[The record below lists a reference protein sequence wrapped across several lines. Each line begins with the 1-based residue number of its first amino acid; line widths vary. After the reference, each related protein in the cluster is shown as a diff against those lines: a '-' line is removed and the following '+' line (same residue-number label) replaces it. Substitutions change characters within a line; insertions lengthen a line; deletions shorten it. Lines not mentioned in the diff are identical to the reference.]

1 MIACPVCR
9 LEHAEIA
16 RLADHFWEKAEA
28 SDVGHVM
35 WLNRHVSLR
44 EIPRDRLR
52 EALETALRV

>member
-9 LEHAEIA
+9 LEHADLA
-16 RLADHFWEKAEA
+16 RLADHFWEAAEA

-44 EIPRDRLR
+44 EVPRDVLR
-52 EALETALRV
+52 ERLEQALRR